1 MNTGDAMMHQHG
13 LNKYGREKGMALVMA
28 LIVVSVSAGIFAAV
42 MYFALTGTEVS
53 GLQRKYQSSKEAS
66 LGAIDVLTKDLLPQ
80 VLAGANL
87 SAVVTALVKPAAV
100 LPSITPAAGGDT
112 CFNWKL
118 TNPTLDW
125 TNGGKC
131 AATSSTTD
139 VVGSP
144 DIVFNLKGKSDQ
156 VKPYVVS
163 MKIIDTVTGNS
174 DMTGVALD
182 LGSGVVD
189 DASSLIRVQ
198 QFPYLYTIV
207 TDAQQQGSTSRVNI
221 EVLYA
226 Y

>member
-13 LNKYGREKGMALVMA
+13 LNKYGREKGVALVMA
-28 LIVVSVSAGIFAAV
+28 LIVVSVAAGIFAAV

-66 LGAIDVLTKDLLPQ
+66 LGAIDVLTKDILPQ
-80 VLAGANL
+80 VMGGSEL
-87 SAVVTALVKPAAV
+87 SAVVTSFTKPSAV
-100 LPSITPAAGGDT
+100 LPSITPAAGGDS
-112 CFNWKL
+112 CFRTKL
-118 TNPTLDW
+118 TTVTSLW
-125 TNGGKC
+125 GTC
-131 AATSSTTD
+131 SSTTD
-139 VVGSP
+139 VVGLP

-163 MKIIDTVTGNS
+163 MKIIDTVSGNS
-174 DMTGVALD
+174 DKTGVVLD

-189 DASSLIRVQ
+189 DSSSLIKIQ
-198 QFPYLYTIV
+198 HFPYLYTIL
-207 TDAQQQGSTSRVNI
+207 TDANQEGTTARVNI